1 MQKEINFYQEKA
13 SEHRL
18 QEYSK
23 GPVPLYLILNKLLK
37 LNKTCNYHITFII
50 ISKLLHDILII
61 AIYNKGFIFI

>member
-1 MQKEINFYQEKA
+1 MYFRIKLGTVNVINK
-13 SEHRL
+13 HLRL
-18 QEYSK
+18 K
-23 GPVPLYLILNKLLK
+23 IYLILKKLLK